1 MAALFDQYPNP
12 LVDLRDVTSAQL
24 ESLLHEETEE
34 WRTELNWDYR
44 PSADLVRRFV
54 DMHALTGFTLPRDNE
69 IAGYGYYVCE
79 EGKGLIGG
87 LYVSHRYRTVE
98 NENTL
103 LNAILDSMWRT
114 PGTRRVEA
122 QLMMLSSPLS
132 RAMPNPRWFRS
143 FPRKFF
149 EVSADAIRSLP
160 PREPKVAIAPWSEGR
175 QDDAARL
182 IAAAYSGHIDSNIN
196 DQYRSASG
204 ARRFLTNIVQY
215 PGCGTFFAPAARVA
229 IPATGRGLYGICLTS
244 LVAHDVGHITQ
255 VCVSPAFRGTGLGYE
270 LLRRSLVALAEHG
283 CRTVSL
289 TVTTANAAAA
299 RLYERMGFV
308 NRRDFAAYVWEMK

>member
-1 MAALFDQYPNP
+1 VAALFDQYPNP
-12 LVDLRDVTSAQL
+12 LVDLRDITSAQL

-34 WRTELNWDYR
+34 WRSELNWDYR

-54 DMHALTGFTLPRDNE
+54 DMRALTGFTLPGAKDM
-69 IAGYGYYVCE
+69 AGYGYYVCE
-79 EGKGLIGG
+79 DGKGLIGG
-87 LYVSHRYRTVE
+87 LYVSREYRTVE

-122 QLMMLSSPLS
+122 QLMMLSNPLN
-132 RAMPNPRWFRS
+132 RTMPSPRWFRA

-149 EVSADAIRSLP
+149 EVPLAAIRSLP
-160 PREPKVAIAPWSEGR
+160 PREPKVAIAPWTEAR
-175 QDDAARL
+175 QEDAARL
-182 IAAAYSGHIDSNIN
+182 IAAAYSGHVDSHIN
-196 DQYRSASG
+196 DQYRSPGG

-270 LLRRSLVALAEHG
+270 LLRSSLVALAEHG

-289 TVTTANAAAA
+289 TVTTSNTSAVQ
-299 RLYERMGFV
+299 LYERMGFE

>member
-1 MAALFDQYPNP
+1 MAALFDQYPSP
-12 LVDLRDVTSAQL
+12 LVDLRDVTPDYL
-24 ESLLHEETEE
+24 EPLLYEETEE
-34 WRTELNWDYR
+34 WRTELDWDYR

-54 DMHALTGFTLPRDNE
+54 GMKALTGFTLPGE
-69 IAGYGYYVCE
+69 KEAAGYGYYVCE
-79 EGKGLIGG
+79 DGKGLIGG
-87 LYVSHRYRTVE
+87 LYVGRRYRTEE

-103 LNAILDSMWRT
+103 LTAILDAMWRT

-132 RAMPNPRWFRS
+132 RSMPSPRWSRV

-149 EVSADAIRSLP
+149 EVSQDTIRSLP
-160 PREPKVAIAPWSEGR
+160 PREPKVAIAPWAEGR
-175 QDDAARL
+175 QEDAARL

-196 DQYRSASG
+196 DQYRSTSG

-215 PGCGTFFAPAARVA
+215 PGCGTFFAPAAGVA
-229 IPATGRGLYGICLTS
+229 VAATGRGLYGVCLTS

-255 VCVSPAFRGTGLGYE
+255 VCVAPAFRGTGLGYE
-270 LLRRSLVALAEHG
+270 LLRRSLVALADHG
-283 CRTVSL
+283 CRRVSL
-289 TVTTANAAAA
+289 TVTTSNTSAIQ
-299 RLYERMGFV
+299 LYERMGFV